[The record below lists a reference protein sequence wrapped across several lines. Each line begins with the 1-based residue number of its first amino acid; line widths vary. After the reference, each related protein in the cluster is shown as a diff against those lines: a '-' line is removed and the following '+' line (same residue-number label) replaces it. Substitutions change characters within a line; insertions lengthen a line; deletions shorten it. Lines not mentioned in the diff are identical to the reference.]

1 MFFFWRVSRLLLLNE
16 STNQRSKTTPALTP
30 IKRRTKEVTLTR
42 II

>member
-1 MFFFWRVSRLLLLNE
+1 MLFFWRVSRFRLLNA

-30 IKRRTKEVTLTR
+30 IKRRNKEVTLTR